1 MNKFKR
7 FFAILLSL
15 SMIMLPLGTVQSAMI
30 GNSQL
35 LEGSSTASRSALLE
49 ALERDQV
56 RSQLSQLGVD
66 ADSVKLRVAQMTDQE
81 IATLNER
88 LGDLPAGGDA
98 LGVLVLI
105 FVVFIIT
112 DAIGAT
118 DIFPFVHPVR

>member
-7 FFAILLSL
+7 FFAILISL

-30 GNSQL
+30 GNSQF
-35 LEGSSTASRSALLE
+35 LEGGSTTSRSALLE
-49 ALERDQV
+49 NLEREQV

-66 ADSVKLRVAQMTDQE
+66 ADAVKERVAQMTDQE

-88 LGDLPAGGDA
+88 LGDLPAGGDV
-98 LGVLVLI
+98 LGVIVLI

>member
-1 MNKFKR
+1 MRMFNR
-7 FFAILLSL
+7 FISTLITLSL
-15 SMIMLPLGTVQSAMI
+15 ILIPLGAAQAAMV

-35 LEGSSTASRSALLE
+35 LNEQTSDMRLELSR

-56 RSQLSQLGVD
+56 RTQLTQLGVD
-66 ADSVKLRVAQMTDQE
+66 AETVKLRLAQMTDQE

-98 LGVLVLI
+98 VGVILFLFVL
-105 FVVFIIT
+105 FIVT